1 MQIDVVILGAAITI
15 VSFNLLLVSLL
26 SFWKYRNIKLMLT
39 SIIFFLFLIKGVM
52 LSLSL
57 FYEQLVPLQS
67 MLYLWVFDLVILV
80 LLYITSLKR

>member
-1 MQIDVVILGAAITI
+1 MQIDVIILGAAITI
-15 VSFNLLLVSLL
+15 VSFNLFLVSLL
-26 SFWKYRNIKLMLT
+26 SFWKYRNIKLVFT
-39 SIIFFLFLIKGVM
+39 SIIFFFFLIKGVL

-57 FYEQLVPLQS
+57 FYEQLAPLQS